1 MNVKTIYMVFK
12 KEKDKVY
19 SDTQEV
25 TNMEEGDTKGDL
37 VVGIETGIQDAA
49 NLEMTMNIDLVDVKI
64 SINTTT
70 TKL

>member
-37 VVGIETGIQDAA
+37 VVRIETGIQDAA

-64 SINTTT
+64 LINTTT

>member
-12 KEKDKVY
+12 KEKVY

-37 VVGIETGIQDAA
+37 VVRIETSIQDAA

-64 SINTTT
+64 LINTTT